1 MLRSWHCLPSER
13 PFVVAGGVP
22 SGVVGFS
29 TTPLGGGGQKNAP
42 AIFMPNQHTK
52 YSVLL
57 KND

>member
-29 TTPLGGGGQKNAP
+29 TTTLEGGGQKKRPRNFYAKP
-42 AIFMPNQHTK
+42 TYKI
-52 YSVLL
+52 
-57 KND
+57 